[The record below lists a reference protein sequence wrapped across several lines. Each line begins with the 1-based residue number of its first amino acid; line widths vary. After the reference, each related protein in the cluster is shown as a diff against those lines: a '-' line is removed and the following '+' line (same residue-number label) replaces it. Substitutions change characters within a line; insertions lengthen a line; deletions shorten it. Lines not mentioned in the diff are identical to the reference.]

1 MHVQTL
7 SYDRQLKNPGKIN
20 QQKESMLETKSSTYL
35 MNLKCKR
42 IIIQVNVLLL

>member
-20 QQKESMLETKSSTYL
+20 QQKESMLETKSSIYL
-35 MNLKCKR
+35 MNLKLLEK
-42 IIIQVNVLLL
+42 NVKELY